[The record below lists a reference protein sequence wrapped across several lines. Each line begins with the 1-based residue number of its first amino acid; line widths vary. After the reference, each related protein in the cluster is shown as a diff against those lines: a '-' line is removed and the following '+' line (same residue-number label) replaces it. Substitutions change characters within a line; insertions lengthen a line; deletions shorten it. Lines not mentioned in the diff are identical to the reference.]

1 MHSFTKVMLIAYI
14 FTTQWIYGE
23 KKHDSG
29 FFKFLW
35 WSNWAWELRSC
46 EQTNTEKFEGSGSI
60 HPSSYEFRQ
69 SRRQKAFLTFVY
81 ELETHYSD
89 GQRVLFGCWVV
100 FFFLPQKGNAFFFKL
115 TETHSK
121 ISWDNFQECKARG
134 HLQGS
139 PASSM
144 SPQWLCF
151 CVELPQHQC
160 R

>member
-1 MHSFTKVMLIAYI
+1 MIQAFLNS
-14 FTTQWIYGE
+14 YGE
-23 KKHDSG
+23 V
-29 FFKFLW
+29 
-35 WSNWAWELRSC
+35 
-46 EQTNTEKFEGSGSI
+46 I
-60 HPSSYEFRQ
+60 
-69 SRRQKAFLTFVY
+69 
-81 ELETHYSD
+81 ELESFVHVNRQTQKSLKD
-89 GQRVLFGCWVV
+89 LDLFIPALMNSGRAGGRRHFRPLSMNQKHTTLMVRGFCLDVGWV

-160 R
+160 RQQHLLTPLLQDHGEKLSAWSLI